1 MNTARNAISL
11 HVHGVRAATR
21 LPVIR
26 RGLPL
31 STSSK
36 LGLKESFSQT
46 DVDYDKHKKDSLE
59 KQKKGTGQWM
69 PELASDSEE
78 AVRADRSNEDIA
90 TLRERTKAAAAGES
104 NKSGG
109 N

>member
-11 HVHGVRAATR
+11 HGLRAAR
-21 LPVIR
+21 PFIR

-36 LGLKESFSQT
+36 LGLKESFAQT
-46 DVDYDKHKKDSLE
+46 NVDYDKHKRESLE
-59 KQKKGTGQWM
+59 KQKRGTGQWM

-78 AVRADRSNEDIA
+78 AVRADRSREDIA
-90 TLRERTKAAAAGES
+90 TLRERTKAGDS
-104 NKSGG
+104 DKSGTS
-109 N
+109 